1 MNLRIYILSV
11 LLSVAISTTI
21 EFSIDMSNQEFP
33 TEDYT
38 DVVINGS
45 WNDWS
50 GWGVTLNDDNQ
61 DQIYTGS
68 LEIANP
74 GDYQYVI
81 ALTGADDNWSG
92 WGQIINAPLG
102 SFCDFHPED
111 EWANYGF
118 SFESNINIT
127 QSYCAGTCDEFCDP
141 GSDDGEDTGGENNHD
156 IDGYTLV
163 WSDEFNGD
171 SIDESKWNFEVGNGN
186 WGWGNGESQYYR
198 SQNASIQDG
207 KLIIEARNEN
217 YGGFNYT
224 STRMQTKNKGDW
236 LYGKIKASIKVPSGG
251 GTWPAFWMMPTES
264 VYGGWPNSGEIDIME
279 HYGCDNMNENN
290 PFSTVHNS
298 LYNWNGGIPPT
309 SYPLFVE
316 DATTDFHEYELIWT
330 ENELNFFINNI
341 PVGTYFKTNSGW
353 QQWPYDQEF
362 YIILNLAIGSHYMAC
377 ETENSVFPQ
386 TMEVDYVRVYQ
397 YVEEC
402 TISGDLNNDE
412 IVNVTDVVQLVGTI
426 LNPEDSDY
434 FSNCSDLNQDGVINI
449 TDIVMLVSII
459 LNP

>member
-50 GWGVTLNDDNQ
+50 GWGVTLNDNNQ

-102 SFCDFHPED
+102 SFCDFYPED

-141 GSDDGEDTGGENNHD
+141 GLDDGGDTGDEHNHD
-156 IDGYTLV
+156 VDGYTLV

-198 SQNASIQDG
+198 SQNASIEDG
-207 KLIIEARNEN
+207 KLIIEARNES

-279 HYGCDNMNENN
+279 HVGCDSGTIHGSIHCDQYNHIENTQQTGTYSIQTN
-290 PFSTVHNS
+290 T
-298 LYNWNGGIPPT
+298 
-309 SYPLFVE
+309 
-316 DATTDFHEYELIWT
+316 FHEYAIEWN
-330 ENELNFFINNI
+330 ENSISWFIDD
-341 PVGTYFKTNSGW
+341 VLYFTFNKTNDDYSS
-353 QQWPYDQEF
+353 WPFDQKF
-362 YIILNLAIGSHYMAC
+362 FLILNLAVGGNWGGICSFNGN
-377 ETENSVFPQ
+377 TFPQ
-386 TMEVDYVRVYQ
+386 EYQIDYIRVFQ
-397 YVEEC
+397 
-402 TISGDLNNDE
+402 
-412 IVNVTDVVQLVGTI
+412 
-426 LNPEDSDY
+426 
-434 FSNCSDLNQDGVINI
+434 
-449 TDIVMLVSII
+449 
-459 LNP
+459 